1 MAQESSQVFF
11 KIIWVYLMCKFL
23 VRLTAWSAPLVKD
36 FRCELEQPEGRQGIC
51 NWPPCIAADTSC
63 YSYSNLYQGLHML
76 HMDIGDTLVSHM
88 CGDTLYSTCSFIPGR
103 TCYNCEDSITIPQEL
118 STFHEVYVPFM
129 FVCFLLQLLCIPFQ
143 STILCFLGKIQQRGL
158 AHLFYPEASLDQS
171 VGSCTTTGSLK
182 SHKVSKLL
190 TELAES
196 MEGDPDSADRLR
208 RHGPNIICNAT
219 LVRCCY
225 SDLYEQ

>member
-1 MAQESSQVFF
+1 
-11 KIIWVYLMCKFL
+11 
-23 VRLTAWSAPLVKD
+23 
-36 FRCELEQPEGRQGIC
+36 
-51 NWPPCIAADTSC
+51 
-63 YSYSNLYQGLHML
+63 ML

-88 CGDTLYSTCSFIPGR
+88 CGDSLYSTCTFIPGR

-143 STILCFLGKIQQRGL
+143 SSILCFLGKIQQHGL
-158 AHLFYPEASLDQS
+158 AHLFYPEASLNQS
-171 VGSCTTTGSLK
+171 GVWIK
-182 SHKVSKLL
+182 AHKVSKQLS
-190 TELAES
+190 ELAES